1 MRERTLTLPDGLNGG
16 DVVEVLDSWLDAS
29 HPSSIMASSAFKKVG
44 QGVLVGWLTVG
55 WTRRT
60 PRASWPHPHSK
71 RWVRVVGGL
80 VDSWLDASHFSNIIA
95 SPAFKKVGQGV

>member
-44 QGVLVGWLTVG
+44 GGSWD
-55 WTRRT
+55 RRGEE
-60 PRASWPHPHSK
+60 R
-71 RWVRVVGGL
+71 
-80 VDSWLDASHFSNIIA
+80 
-95 SPAFKKVGQGV
+95 